1 MKTKSSALL
10 GAVLILGLTILMAVP
25 NVAEAFNS
33 FRCGTK
39 LVRVGDTK
47 TGILKKCGSP
57 TLKGSGRDATGGADV
72 WVYNQGSGKTMRIL
86 TFTGTKV
93 TAIDKS
99 DNYGFAGQ

>member
-1 MKTKSSALL
+1 MKTRSSALL

-47 TGILKKCGSP
+47 TDILKKCGSP
-57 TLKGSGRDATGGADV
+57 TLKGSGVTQRGE
-72 WVYNQGSGKTMRIL
+72 L
-86 TFTGTKV
+86 TFGSTIKV
-93 TAIDKS
+93 AVK
-99 DNYGFAGQ
+99 Q

>member
-1 MKTKSSALL
+1 MKTKSSALF

-47 TGILKKCGSP
+47 ADILKKCGSP
-57 TLKGSGRDATGGADV
+57 ILKESGRDATGGTDV

-86 TFTGTKV
+86 RFTGPKV
-93 TAIDKS
+93 MAIDRS
-99 DNYGFAGQ
+99 ANYGFAGQ

>member
-33 FRCGTK
+33 FRCKNK

-47 TGILKKCGSP
+47 ADILKKCGHP
-57 TLKGSGRDATGGADV
+57 TVKGSGRDATGGADV
-72 WVYNQGSGKTMRIL
+72 WVYNQGRGKTMRIL
-86 TFTGTKV
+86 TFTGPKV
-93 TAIDKS
+93 TAIGKS
-99 DNYGFAGQ
+99 DHYGFAGQ